1 MAVYTKLTEAEIKS
15 FISNYDVGE
24 LVEFAGIEQGI
35 ENTNYL
41 IRTTQSKF
49 ILTIFEKRVA
59 NEDLPF
65 FIELTNHLRSKSIIC
80 PVNIKDK
87 NGNDLRDINGKKA
100 ALISFLEGKG
110 VDKIEDFHIA
120 GLGDKT
126 ARMHNA
132 VIDFKLSR
140 KNDMGMSKWVKLF
153 ESVAPRADEIQTGL
167 SKRIAD
173 EIYFLAANWPFGL
186 PAGIIHADIFPDNVF
201 FNNGK
206 ISGVIDFY
214 FACTDYF
221 AYDIAIIFN
230 AWGIETDAARQ
241 KLFLTEYEKIRKLS
255 AEEKNALP
263 ILLRGAAL
271 RFLLTRAYDWFNT
284 PENAVVKKKDPM
296 EYVRKLENLGR
307 HS

>member
-1 MAVYTKLTEAEIKS
+1 
-15 FISNYDVGE
+15 

-35 ENTNYL
+35 ENTNYYL
-41 IRTTQSKF
+41 KTTKAKF

-65 FIELTNHLRSKSIIC
+65 FIALTNHLRSKSINC

-87 NGNDLRDINGKKA
+87 SGNDLRDIEGKKA

-110 VDKIEDFHIA
+110 VDKIEDLHIA
-120 GLGDKT
+120 RLGEKA

-132 VIDFKLSR
+132 VGDFHHTR

-153 ESVAPRADEIQTGL
+153 ESIAERADEIQTGL

-186 PAGIIHADIFPDNVF
+186 PSGIIHADIFPDNVF
-201 FNNGK
+201 FKEGE

-221 AYDIAIIFN
+221 AYDIAIIFC
-230 AWGIETDAARQ
+230 AWGIETDAKRQ
-241 KLFLTEYEKIRKLS
+241 KLFFDEYEKVRKLS
-255 AEEKNALP
+255 PQEREAMP
-263 ILLRGAAL
+263 VLLRGAAL

-284 PENAVVKKKDPM
+284 PANAVVKKKDPM
-296 EYVRKLENLGR
+296 EYVKKLESLL
-307 HS
+307 